1 MSDKK
6 LIGRILDGARWVEV
20 IDVFR
25 VESANI
31 NAGEGGPAE
40 IDVKTVHLEDGT
52 VVPRISPQAIFR
64 MIRDYWIEEG
74 EKVDVAREEPGKS
87 APLPECDPV
96 KYIDD
101 DLFGY
106 LMARP
111 GSSVEKT
118 SKGSKKAKKPKGI
131 SESRPGP
138 IRSIGAIG
146 LFEYPDDADFLTSIV
161 STTEAEAGGSMVTKR
176 IYTNTFILPIWC
188 DIRRIGQEA
197 IPQKKTIK
205 FEPLSDDKGNKISP
219 EERKRRLSK
228 FFESLLYLGK
238 MMPGASKMPLSPKIL
253 MVGLFT
259 KPNITLYDAL
269 ENDLSVRIK
278 EVRLQKEKTRTGE
291 ERIVS
296 IASGKVVF
304 SLEPN
309 AFIEK
314 CNLYKDDIIE
324 IKIGILESFF
334 DKSASEIEKE
344 ITAKLDNSLKS
355 KIKFIKLEDLKKDL
369 VFKEEKEK

>member
-1 MSDKK
+1 MDILKNQKKRGEMMNNKK
-6 LIGRILDGARWVEV
+6 LIDKILDEVRWMEV
-20 IDVFR
+20 VDVFR

-40 IDVKTVHLEDGT
+40 IDIKTVHLEDGT

-64 MIRDYWIEEG
+64 MIRDYWIEIG
-74 EKVDVAREEPGKS
+74 EKVDVARQEPGKT
-87 APLPECDPV
+87 APSPDCDPV

-106 LMARP
+106 LKARA
-111 GSSVEKT
+111 EKNEGE
-118 SKGSKKAKKPKGI
+118 SKKGSKKSKGI

-146 LFEYPDDADFLTSIV
+146 LFEYPDDTDFLTSIF
-161 STTEAEAGGSMVTKR
+161 STTGAEEGGSMVTKR

-188 DIRRIGQEA
+188 DVKRVGCEA
-197 IPQKKTIK
+197 VPQKDKSIK
-205 FEPLSDDKGNKISP
+205 FEPLEGISS

-228 FFESLLYLGK
+228 FFESLFYLGK
-238 MMPGASKMPLSPKIL
+238 SMPGASKMPLSPKII

-269 ENDLSVRIK
+269 ENDLTVRIK
-278 EVRLQKEKTRTGE
+278 EVKLQREQTRTGE
-291 ERIVS
+291 EKIVS
-296 IASGKVVF
+296 IASGKVIF
-304 SLEPN
+304 SIEPE
-309 AFIEK
+309 AFVEK
-314 CNLYKDDIIE
+314 ILLYKKDIIE

-334 DKSASEIEKE
+334 DKKANEIETE
-344 ITAKLDNSLKS
+344 IKGKLP
-355 KIKFIKLEDLKKDL
+355 EDLKDKIKIIPL
-369 VFKEEKEK
+369 ANLKEELLC

>member
-1 MSDKK
+1 MSEKK
-6 LIGRILDGARWVEV
+6 LIDKILDDARWVEV
-20 IDVFR
+20 IDIFR

-74 EKVDVAREEPGKS
+74 EKVDVAREEPGKP
-87 APLPECDPV
+87 APLPECNPV

-106 LMARP
+106 LMARA
-111 GSSVEKT
+111 GSSDET
-118 SKGSKKAKKPKGI
+118 SEGSKRAKKPKGP
-131 SESRPGP
+131 ESRPGP

-146 LFEYPDDADFLTSIV
+146 LFEYPDDTDFLTSIV

-188 DIRRIGQEA
+188 DVRRIGQEA
-197 IPQKKTIK
+197 IPQKDKTIEFK
-205 FEPLSDDKGNKISP
+205 PLTNADGDKITS
-219 EERKRRLSK
+219 EERKRRLMR
-228 FFESLLYLGK
+228 FFESLFYLGK
-238 MMPGASKMPLSPKIL
+238 LMPGASKMPLSPKIL
-253 MVGLFT
+253 VVGLFK

-269 ENDLSVRIK
+269 ENDLNVRIK
-278 EVRLQKEKTRTGE
+278 EVRLQKEQTRTGE

-334 DKSASEIEKE
+334 NKSASEIEEE

-355 KIKFIKLEDLKKDL
+355 KIKFIKLEDLKKEL
-369 VFKEEKEK
+369 VFKEEKKN

>member
-1 MSDKK
+1 MNNKK
-6 LIGRILDGARWVEV
+6 LIDKILEEARWLEV

-31 NAGEGGPAE
+31 NAGEGGPTE
-40 IDVKTVHLEDGT
+40 IDIKIVHLEDGT

-64 MIRDYWIEEG
+64 MIRDYWIEIG

-87 APLPECDPV
+87 ASLPECNPG

-106 LMARP
+106 LMARA
-111 GSSVEKT
+111 GKSEGAG
-118 SKGSKKAKKPKGI
+118 KGRKKSKGI

-146 LFEYPDDADFLTSIV
+146 LFEYPDDTDFLTSIF
-161 STTEAEAGGSMVTKR
+161 STTGAEEGGSMVTKR

-188 DIRRIGQEA
+188 DVRRIGCEA
-197 IPQKKTIK
+197 IPQKDKSIR
-205 FEPLSDDKGNKISP
+205 FEPLEGVSP

-228 FFESLLYLGK
+228 FFESLFYLGK
-238 MMPGASKMPLSPKIL
+238 SMPGASKMPLSPKLI
-253 MVGLFT
+253 MIGLYA

-269 ENDLSVRIK
+269 GNDLSVRIK
-278 EVRLQKEKTRTGE
+278 EVKLQKECTRTGE
-291 ERIVS
+291 EKIVS
-296 IASGKVVF
+296 IASGKVIF
-304 SLEPN
+304 SIEPE
-309 AFIEK
+309 AFVEK
-314 CNLYKDDIIE
+314 CELYKEDIIE

-334 DKSASEIEKE
+334 DKKANEIEEE
-344 ITAKLDNSLKS
+344 INGKLSNGVKGKIKVISLISLK
-355 KIKFIKLEDLKKDL
+355 
-369 VFKEEKEK
+369 EELLS